1 MKILEKAEES
11 NVDELI
17 SVIIPVYNVEE
28 YLEDCINSICNQTYK
43 KIEIIIVDD
52 GSTDNSG
59 VICDKLQ
66 KMDGRIHVF
75 HTDNG
80 GQGRARNIALD
91 VAKGEYLIFVDSDDI
106 IASNMIEE
114 LLCLIKAENADIV
127 ACDYAKFEK
136 KPVIIS
142 QPKKEIKKFD
152 RREAI
157 LDICKDTILKSYVW
171 NKIFKK
177 ELFAYKRFSC
187 NKVFEDAELL
197 IEIVGDTEKVVYT
210 NQRYYYYRTRMGSTV
225 YQTNKKK
232 FLNELDAYENQ
243 LLYAKKECRAGIKW
257 IESKIAEII
266 RDLLDYGYIDL
277 TDARI
282 RRMKNIYRKNILF
295 ILFNT
300 HYSIGMKIA
309 AIIISISVP
318 AYMKI
323 RQR

>member
-1 MKILEKAEES
+1 M
-11 NVDELI
+11 DELV
-17 SVIIPVYNVEE
+17 SVIVPVYNVEE
-28 YLEDCINSICNQTYK
+28 YLEDCVNSICNQSYK
-43 KIEIIIVDD
+43 KIEIIMVDD

-59 VICDKLQ
+59 VICDRLQ
-66 KMDGRIHVF
+66 KIDSRICVF

-91 VAKGEYLIFVDSDDI
+91 IAKGEYIIFVDSDDI

-114 LLCLIKAENADIV
+114 LLGLIKAENADIV
-127 ACDYAKFEK
+127 ACDYIKFEK

-142 QPKKEIKKFD
+142 QPKKELKEFG
-152 RREAI
+152 RREAV

-171 NKIFKK
+171 NKIFKR
-177 ELFAYKRFSC
+177 ELFLYKRFSC

-197 IEIVGDTEKVVYT
+197 IEIVGNTEKIVYT
-210 NQRYYYYRTRMGSTV
+210 NQRYYYYRTREGSTV
-225 YQTNKKK
+225 YQTNRKK

-243 LLYAKKECRAGIKW
+243 LLYAKKECKDGIKW

-277 TDARI
+277 TDSRV
-282 RRMKNIYRKNILF
+282 RRMKDIYRRNILF

-309 AIIISISVP
+309 AVIISISVSV
-318 AYMKI
+318 YMKI
-323 RQR
+323 RQG